1 MGNVFRVLESSMCM
15 TESKTDC
22 RQTDRQT
29 DKSKEAACQE
39 QVMGAEWTKFLWVSG
54 SLELKGPVFCQVST

>member
-15 TESKTDC
+15 TETKTDC
-22 RQTDRQT
+22 RQTDR
-29 DKSKEAACQE
+29 SKEAACQE
-39 QVMGAEWTKFLWVSG
+39 QVMGAEWTEFLWVSG